1 MTSRAAG
8 TPGEQGDLPTGT
20 VASRTQLQIFWARLR
35 RHRIGLIAAVALAML
50 VLTTIIYPIVSPFSW
65 DGTDEFHQKESPG
78 WPHIFGTGELGEDI
92 FSQVMYGGRTSLL
105 IGVAAA
111 LVSVLIG
118 ALSGAVAGYFGGWV
132 DGVIS
137 RITDIF
143 LTLPGLATLA
153 ALAAAVGKLSIPAIV
168 LIIAAISW
176 MSVTRLVRGEF
187 ISLKERDFVQAA
199 RASGVRPWRIIWR
212 HIMPGA
218 VPIIVVS
225 ATLLVGTAIIL
236 EATLSFLGIGLA
248 YIDNPSW
255 GNIIQHSQEGVLLG
269 RWWGVVFP
277 GLIIVLTVL
286 FVSFLGDALR
296 DALDPHGNRATS
308 NDKGPE
314 PAVEEGSEHRLRSPL
329 TGEVGS

>member
-1 MTSRAAG
+1 MTPHSALEPPAAAPPVG
-8 TPGEQGDLPTGT
+8 PPQI
-20 VASRTQLQIFWARLR
+20 ASRTQLQIFWSRFR
-35 RHRIGLIAAVALAML
+35 RHRIGLIASAALL
-50 VLTTIIYPIVSPFSW
+50 LLTLMTIIYPFVAPFSW
-65 DGTDEFHQKESPG
+65 NGTDEFHQKESPG
-78 WPHIFGTGELGEDI
+78 WPHIFGTGDLGEDI
-92 FSQVMYGGRTSLL
+92 FAQVMYGGRTSLL
-105 IGVAAA
+105 IGFAAA
-111 LVSVLIG
+111 VVAVVVG
-118 ALSGAVAGYFGGWV
+118 ALSGAVAGYAGGV
-132 DGVIS
+132 ADSVIS

-176 MSVTRLVRGEF
+176 MTVTRLIRAEF

-212 HIMPGA
+212 HILPGA
-218 VPIIVVS
+218 VPVIVVS

-255 GNIIQHSQEGVLLG
+255 GNIIQHSQDGVLVG

-277 GLIIVLTVL
+277 GAIIVLTVL

-296 DALDPHGNRATS
+296 DALDPHGHSATS
-308 NDKGPE
+308 KDQ
-314 PAVEEGSEHRLRSPL
+314 A
-329 TGEVGS
+329 

>member
-1 MTSRAAG
+1 
-8 TPGEQGDLPTGT
+8 
-20 VASRTQLQIFWARLR
+20 
-35 RHRIGLIAAVALAML
+35 
-50 VLTTIIYPIVSPFSW
+50 
-65 DGTDEFHQKESPG
+65 
-78 WPHIFGTGELGEDI
+78 
-92 FSQVMYGGRTSLL
+92 MYGGRTSLL

>member
-1 MTSRAAG
+1 MTTVDPPVGHLGAPGPAEIAG
-8 TPGEQGDLPTGT
+8 
-20 VASRTQLQIFWARLR
+20 RTQFQIFWSRFR
-35 RHRIGLIAAVALAML
+35 RHRIGLVASAALLILALMTILYPFVA
-50 VLTTIIYPIVSPFSW
+50 PFDW
-65 DGTDEFHQKESPG
+65 NATDELVQKQSPG
-78 WPHIFGTGELGEDI
+78 WPHVFGTGDLGEDI

-105 IGVAAA
+105 IGVSAA
-111 LVSVLIG
+111 LVSVMVG
-118 ALSGAVAGYFGGWV
+118 ALSGAVAGYAGGKT
-132 DGVIS
+132 DSLIS
-137 RITDIF
+137 RVTDIF

-168 LIIAAISW
+168 LIIASISW
-176 MSVTRLVRGEF
+176 MSVTRLVRAEF

-212 HIMPGA
+212 HILPGA
-218 VPIIVVS
+218 VPVIVVS

-248 YIDNPSW
+248 YIENPSW

-277 GLIIVLTVL
+277 GAIIVLTVL

-296 DALDPHGNRATS
+296 DALDPHGNTS
-308 NDKGPE
+308 VAKDD
-314 PAVEEGSEHRLRSPL
+314 
-329 TGEVGS
+329 